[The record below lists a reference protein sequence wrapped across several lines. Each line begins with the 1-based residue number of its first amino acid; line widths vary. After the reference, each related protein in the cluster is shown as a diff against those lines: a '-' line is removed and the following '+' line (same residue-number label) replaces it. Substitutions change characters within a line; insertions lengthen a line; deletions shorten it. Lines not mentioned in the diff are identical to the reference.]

1 VKDPDWLFIAGLVI
15 LFTGWCYGTA
25 RLVSC
30 AYFQEKLAYQR
41 QLLQSL
47 TRGEKV
53 NG

>member
-1 VKDPDWLFIAGLVI
+1 MSGELFVAVAVFLMPWSYIIVRI
-15 LFTGWCYGTA
+15 
-25 RLVSC
+25 VSS
-30 AYFQEKLAYQR
+30 AYFSEKLAYQR